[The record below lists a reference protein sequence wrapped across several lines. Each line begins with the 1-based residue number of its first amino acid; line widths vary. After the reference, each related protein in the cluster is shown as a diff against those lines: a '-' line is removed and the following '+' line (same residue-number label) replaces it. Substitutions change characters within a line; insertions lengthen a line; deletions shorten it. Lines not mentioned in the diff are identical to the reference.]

1 MIEWVHG
8 GDNMT
13 VGENIK
19 TIRKQQKVT
28 QKKLHELTGLAVITI
43 QEYEAGKYTPRLDS
57 ILKIASALKVNPKD
71 INPDLNWDD
80 YIDTE
85 RIASD
90 VKFLESN
97 PSLQDILEAIYHEY
111 GDFVTTT
118 IQDFFLLNDDG
129 KQKVSEYIQDLIP
142 KYKKK

>member
-1 MIEWVHG
+1 
-8 GDNMT
+8 MT
-13 VGENIK
+13 IGENIK
-19 TIRKQQKVT
+19 TIRKRKKVT

-57 ILKIASALKVNPKD
+57 ILKIASALEVNPKD

-85 RIASD
+85 RSARD
-90 VKFLESN
+90 VKFLENN

-111 GDFVTTT
+111 GDEITTT
-118 IQDFFLLNDDG
+118 IQNFFLLNPDG
-129 KQKVSEYIQDLIP
+129 KQKVLEYIQDLIP